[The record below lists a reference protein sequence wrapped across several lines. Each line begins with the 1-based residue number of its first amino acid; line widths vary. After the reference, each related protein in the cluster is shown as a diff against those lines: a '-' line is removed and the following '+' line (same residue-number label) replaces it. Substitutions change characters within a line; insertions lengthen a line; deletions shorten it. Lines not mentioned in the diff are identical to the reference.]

1 MIPLCGL
8 LNQCNMIIQF
18 LLRWEGDTVHTLE
31 AVIGGL
37 AQPVGRGVL
46 HNFEGLDS
54 ASHGDMGASTQVNQ
68 VTVLVGCN
76 FPAIWNLSFYQLH
89 FKWIVRE

>member
-1 MIPLCGL
+1 
-8 LNQCNMIIQF
+8 
-18 LLRWEGDTVHTLE
+18 V
-31 AVIGGL
+31 
-37 AQPVGRGVL
+37 
-46 HNFEGLDS
+46 
-54 ASHGDMGASTQVNQ
+54 GASAQVNQ